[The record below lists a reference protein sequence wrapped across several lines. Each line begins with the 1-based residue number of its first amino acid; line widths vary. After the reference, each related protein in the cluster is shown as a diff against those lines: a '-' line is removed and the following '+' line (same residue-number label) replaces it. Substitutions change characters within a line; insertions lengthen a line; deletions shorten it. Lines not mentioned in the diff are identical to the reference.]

1 MENTQIKLTEIFNSI
16 FSEIENQSGKKI
28 KTKKFS
34 NGYYLFEFGSDTVC
48 NFTVEGAKN
57 WLFGIWAI
65 PQEDDSIN
73 VYLFGEHKYYLN
85 KFKPTQTKISQDC
98 KIKNRGELKNLI
110 YNLGDTISE
119 ISLICNYPII
129 GYIKTYWNTCSQNP
143 IKWYIKNWIFYEIK
157 KPIIDWKRNQ
167 LNNMLAIV
175 YKYYSKLRWRKYL
188 NISIIDSRKNG
199 FEVWPRF
206 EFKVEFKK
214 DVSESDL
221 CRIYHQIN
229 KLKFYN
235 SNCQIACYKY
245 GARRSFYV
253 SSDKN

>member
-1 MENTQIKLTEIFNSI
+1 
-16 FSEIENQSGKKI
+16 
-28 KTKKFS
+28 
-34 NGYYLFEFGSDTVC
+34 
-48 NFTVEGAKN
+48 
-57 WLFGIWAI
+57 
-65 PQEDDSIN
+65 
-73 VYLFGEHKYYLN
+73 
-85 KFKPTQTKISQDC
+85 
-98 KIKNRGELKNLI
+98 
-110 YNLGDTISE
+110 
-119 ISLICNYPII
+119 
-129 GYIKTYWNTCSQNP
+129 
-143 IKWYIKNWIFYEIK
+143 
-157 KPIIDWKRNQ
+157 
-167 LNNMLAIV
+167 MLAIV

-235 SNCQIACYKY
+235 SNYQIACYKY